1 MNKRFLS
8 CILAGALLTS
18 SAMSFWSCKDYSE
31 DIQNLQEQID
41 AVKVSLEDIKALINS
56 GSVVTD
62 VKSSD
67 KGIELTMS
75 NGNTYLIEHGQD
87 GVNGT
92 DGKDGKDGKDGVD
105 GKNAVVWS
113 IGPDGYW
120 YQDGQK
126 TDFKAIGTDGKDG
139 VNGTDGK
146 DGANGKDGADGKDGV
161 NGKDGADG
169 KDGVNG
175 KDGADGKDGD
185 TWSIGPD
192 GYWYINGTKTDYKAI
207 GTDGKDGV
215 DGTNGKDG
223 VDGADGKDGSQ
234 ITIGA
239 DGFWYIDG
247 VKTEYPATGPK
258 GEDGK
263 DGADGKDGVD
273 GTNGKDGVNGKDATI
288 YYPNPE
294 TGYWAIVAG
303 NDTTDTEISWLAAG
317 MTAVKEGNLLAFYDG
332 TGALIEKIELGARIG
347 SLEFVA
353 GTMSSALPGV
363 ATTDKQFV
371 LVNTW
376 DDKPTSTVE
385 GKEDYNLPLAK
396 QETWPASDVAMLY
409 RINPS
414 DAYTVD
420 HKVSFINSTVGVRNA
435 VAGNTSDLLIIADTL
450 IENGQIKLN
459 VRINCAAY
467 KPGNKHVASLEIKP
481 NNDAY
486 SVVSDMIYVDFGES
500 LYARLYNANNGR
512 MLTRRTKSTQQIDGK
527 TVTSTAFIN
536 SNGGKSSSNIVNL
549 NYNDGSVDLSKVIYV
564 GYAKEK
570 LVDLGFADRVSYQ
583 FSKPEEYLVDEE
595 NVQELISVSE
605 AGVVAINKDKAPTI
619 ASAYMKNAYVLC
631 NAYVDE
637 KLVATAYVRIVIG
650 SEDLEAGGGI
660 AFTEVVEGS
669 AYSYKSL
676 AGSQKIATISKEQLT
691 AFYKTLGFKD
701 AATFFAA
708 GDNGYDANNITY
720 TLKAKHNI
728 WNAKN
733 KAFELGDTT
742 LVDNVVLSGLYNAQ
756 GVEVLATQDTMQVA
770 INNAIKTDSTFNG
783 NKNGALYTVEI
794 TLNPNNKEVNPA
806 LTFTYNFTIAADGAF
821 ALNDAVLINN
831 VIRVI
836 GDVKDGSLKMRGSI
850 ANMFKKG
857 GYDSFDKQNI
867 SAVNFAW
874 AKDEK
879 GVEIAGDY
887 AQLNSAIKAD
897 LQATMTYTKVL
908 DNGEEHTFDYEI
920 LFVNPFK
927 QGVVE
932 TIALNLPSF
941 GGKVEADASK
951 QVNVIDRDNQDII
964 KALKLSDV
972 AKNTYKLGNP
982 IYKYEF
988 VQDDQYKKFME
999 EAGKSMSTTD
1009 GAIVIETLGNELAY
1023 GYEFKIK
1030 ATVTWTGIAEVEC
1043 IIPVTLN
1050 K

>member
-92 DGKDGKDGKDGVD
+92 DGKDGKDGVD

-146 DGANGKDGADGKDGV
+146 DGANGKDGADGKDG
-161 NGKDGADG
+161 
-169 KDGVNG
+169 
-175 KDGADGKDGD
+175 D

-207 GTDGKDGV
+207 GVDGTDGKDGKDGV
-215 DGTNGKDG
+215 DGT
-223 VDGADGKDGSQ
+223 DGKDGSQ

-363 ATTDKQFV
+363 ATTDKQFF
-371 LVNTW
+371 LVNTLL
-376 DDKPTSTVE
+376 DEPTSTE
-385 GKEDYNLPLAK
+385 KGKENYNLPYADQK
-396 QETWPASDVAMLY
+396 TWPASDVAMLY

-435 VAGNTSDLLIIADTL
+435 VAGNKSDLLMIADTL

-459 VRINCAAY
+459 ARINFAAY
-467 KPGNKHVASLEIKP
+467 KPGNNVASLEIKP

-486 SVVSDMIYVDFGES
+486 SVVSDMIYVDFGGT
-500 LYARLYNANNGR
+500 LNARLYNAGKS
-512 MLTRRTKSTQQIDGK
+512 MTRRTKATQQIDGK
-527 TVTSTAFIN
+527 TVTSTSFIN
-536 SNGGKSSSNIVNL
+536 NNGGTSRNNIVNL

-564 GYAKEK
+564 GTGKGK

-583 FSKPEEYLVDEE
+583 FSKPEEYLVGEE

-605 AGVVAINKDKAPTI
+605 AGVVAVNKDKAPTI
-619 ASAYMKNAYVLC
+619 ASAYMKYAYVLC

-637 KLVATAYVRIVIG
+637 KLVATSYVRIVIG

-742 LVDNVVLSGLYNAQ
+742 LVDNVVLSSDLYNAE

-857 GYDSFDKQNI
+857 GYDSFNKQNI

-874 AKDEK
+874 AEDEK

-908 DNGEEHTFDYEI
+908 ANGEEHTFDYEI

-951 QVNVIDRDNQDII
+951 QVNVIDRDKQDII

-982 IYKYEF
+982 TYKYEF

-999 EAGKSMSTTD
+999 EAGKSMSATD

-1023 GYEFKIK
+1023 SYEFKIK

>member
-146 DGANGKDGADGKDGV
+146 DGA
-161 NGKDGADG
+161 
-169 KDGVNG
+169 NG

-371 LVNTW
+371 IVNTLL
-376 DDKPTSTVE
+376 DEPTSTE
-385 GKEDYNLPLAK
+385 KGKENYNLPYADQK
-396 QETWPASDVAMLY
+396 TWPASDVAMLY

-435 VAGNTSDLLIIADTL
+435 VAGNTSDLLMIADTL

-459 VRINCAAY
+459 ARINFAAY
-467 KPGNKHVASLEIKP
+467 KPGNNVASLEIKP
-481 NNDAY
+481 NNNAY
-486 SVVSDMIYVDFGES
+486 SVVSDMIYVDFGGS
-500 LYARLYNANNGR
+500 WSARLYNNGR
-512 MLTRRTKSTQQIDGK
+512 IMTRRTMATQQIDGK
-527 TVTSTAFIN
+527 TVTSTSFIN
-536 SNGGKSSSNIVNL
+536 SNGGNASRNTVNL

-564 GYAKEK
+564 GTGQGK

-583 FSKPEEYLVDEE
+583 FSKPEEYLVGEE

-676 AGSQKIATISKEQLT
+676 AGSQKIATISKKQLT

-806 LTFTYNFTIAADGAF
+806 LTFTYNFTVAADGAF

-908 DNGEEHTFDYEI
+908 ANGEEHTFDYEI

-988 VQDDQYKKFME
+988 VQDDQCKKFME
-999 EAGKSMSTTD
+999 EAGKSMSVTD